1 MRQSQRQGS
10 AQATNY
16 RPYFEGDGVDS
27 PGEQFWNSLTAG
39 DEDQELFRQLK
50 RFLAVA
56 LTVGPSEF
64 LSAASASAC
73 QAHPPSELVIVDD
86 KGNGHEAVLLDTLFA
101 TRCSLA

>member
-39 DEDQELFRQLK
+39 DEDQELFLQLK
-50 RFLAVA
+50 RFLAFA
-56 LTVGPSEF
+56 QAVGPGEF
-64 LSAASASAC
+64 GQRRLGFRLPDASPKRALNC
-73 QAHPPSELVIVDD
+73 
-86 KGNGHEAVLLDTLFA
+86 
-101 TRCSLA
+101 R